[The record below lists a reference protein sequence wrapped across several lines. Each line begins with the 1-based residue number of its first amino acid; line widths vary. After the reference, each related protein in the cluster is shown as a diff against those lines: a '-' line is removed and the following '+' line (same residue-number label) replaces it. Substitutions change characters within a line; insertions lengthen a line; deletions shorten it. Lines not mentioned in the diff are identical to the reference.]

1 MGTSVAVIMFIRS
14 LHWFIKDF
22 GPESKALPSK
32 CRGANHSVD
41 ILIRTPI
48 HNLLVKCQFESAFMT
63 PIIRAGRQGTD
74 FFPKITLYLR

>member
-22 GPESKALPSK
+22 RPACKTLPSK
-32 CRGANHSVD
+32 YRGANHSVD
-41 ILIRTPI
+41 IFIRTPI

-63 PIIRAGRQGTD
+63 PIYQSWKTRNR
-74 FFPKITLYLR
+74 FFFFRK